1 MDNEK
6 IKEFQEQLDKMTIE
20 ELKDLSL
27 RYLIAKEKT
36 RLRKVKHYANK
47 KKPQRDF
54 LKNQI
59 SISCE

>member
-47 KKPQRDF
+47 KKEE
-54 LKNQI
+54 K
-59 SISCE
+59 